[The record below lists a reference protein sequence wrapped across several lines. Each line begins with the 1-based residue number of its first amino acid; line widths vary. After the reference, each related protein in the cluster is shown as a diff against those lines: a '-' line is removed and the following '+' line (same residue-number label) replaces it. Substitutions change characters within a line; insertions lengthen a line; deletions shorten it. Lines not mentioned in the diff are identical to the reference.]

1 MYIMYPSVHILVF
14 MFSTC
19 GGDPEI
25 VIMDATSLAFRKD
38 VHNWQPLLTAN
49 SMDIPQN
56 SGR

>member
-1 MYIMYPSVHILVF
+1 MYMYPSVHILVF
-14 MFSTC
+14 TFSTC

-38 VHNWQPLLTAN
+38 VHNWQTLLTAN
-49 SMDIPQN
+49 SMDTPRK